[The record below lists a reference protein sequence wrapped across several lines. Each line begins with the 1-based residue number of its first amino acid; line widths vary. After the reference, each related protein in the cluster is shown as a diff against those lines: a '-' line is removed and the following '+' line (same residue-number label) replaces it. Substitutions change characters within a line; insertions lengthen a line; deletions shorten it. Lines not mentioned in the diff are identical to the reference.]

1 MNSTSSE
8 YLIPIFIVL
17 VGGIYILY
25 SLNSNIFSGIT
36 NPTAQQSISNKA
48 YIMFMVYSAIAVAVI
63 LISLQT
69 KRIDLFFVMLVFL
82 SFFSFIVGKTWQY
95 SPQ

>member
-1 MNSTSSE
+1 MNLTSSE
-8 YLIPIFIVL
+8 YIIPVLIVL
-17 VGGIYILY
+17 IGGIYILY
-25 SLNSNIFSGIT
+25 SVNSSIFSGIT

-69 KRIDLFFVMLVFL
+69 KRIDLFFVMLVLL
-82 SFFSFIVGKTWQY
+82 SFFSFILGKTWQY